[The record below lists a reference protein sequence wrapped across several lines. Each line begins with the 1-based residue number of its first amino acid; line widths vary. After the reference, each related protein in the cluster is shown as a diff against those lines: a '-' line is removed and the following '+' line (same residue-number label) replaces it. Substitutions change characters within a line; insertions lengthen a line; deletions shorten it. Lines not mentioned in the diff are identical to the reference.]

1 MKGLCRADFIY
12 KNEKAYFLEINSIP
26 GLTEESILPKQIMTA
41 GIKIED
47 IIHDMA
53 ISLKNFIYKK

>member
-47 IIHDMA
+47 IIHDMV
-53 ISLKNFIYKK
+53 ISL